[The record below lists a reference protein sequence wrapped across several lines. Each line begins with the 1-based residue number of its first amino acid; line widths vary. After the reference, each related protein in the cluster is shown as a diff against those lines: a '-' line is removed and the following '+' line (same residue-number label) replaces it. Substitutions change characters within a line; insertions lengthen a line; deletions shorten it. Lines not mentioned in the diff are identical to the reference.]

1 MENERT
7 FRKTT
12 AVIKTHTIKIRAH
25 GKIIPTSIEP
35 EIAIPK
41 KTHKKQLVNIYLI

>member
-12 AVIKTHTIKIRAH
+12 SNNQNPHNQDLAH

>member
-12 AVIKTHTIKIRAH
+12 SNYQNPHNQDTNSC
-25 GKIIPTSIEP
+25 KIIPNLMEP

-41 KTHKKQLVNIYLI
+41 KTPKKQLVNIYLI